1 MQKKHEITRT
11 INKTCNKD
19 TSTGGLPTSIQRIAQ
34 SRCGMFLKRIL
45 VAVGM
50 ILSVAAF
57 GQQENAAKN
66 SSADEKKFVVDG
78 TVRGIVS
85 GTAIL
90 KYVTGET
97 PQQINSAIVEGKF
110 NFAGRLNEPQE
121 VTIEIKDNAGYN
133 NSFKFFA
140 QNAAITINADTT
152 KLESPTVYG
161 SPVHDEFIS
170 YQKMVMP
177 VEVKFIELRDNARA
191 LVKAGRMTERVMD
204 SLTKIQDE
212 IRNEKKL
219 IITNF
224 TKSYPA
230 SAVSAWAISKNFLFE
245 PNADELEPV
254 YQSLSENNRAGLYGK
269 VISEG
274 ITTAKKTSVGKA
286 AIDFTQPDSTGKSIT
301 LSSNKGKY
309 LLVDFWASWCGP
321 CRVEN
326 SRLVRVYNQYKDKG
340 FDILGVSLD
349 DDSEAW
355 QKAVKADRLTWTQ
368 VSDLKGWSNTAAI
381 VYGFKSIPFNL
392 LLDKDGII
400 IGKSLRGDDLENK
413 LKEIFKN

>member
-1 MQKKHEITRT
+1 MNHILIFLIIRKVATMVNR
-11 INKTCNKD
+11 
-19 TSTGGLPTSIQRIAQ
+19 SAIA
-34 SRCGMFLKRIL
+34 L
-45 VAVGM
+45 GM
-50 ILSVAAF
+50 ILSVATF
-57 GQQENAAKN
+57 GQQKNVAKH
-66 SSADEKKFVVDG
+66 SSADKKKFVVHG

-97 PQQINSAIVEGKF
+97 PQEVNNAIVKGKF
-110 NFAGRLNEPQE
+110 NFSGRLNEPQE
-121 VTIEIKDNAGYN
+121 VTIEIKDNADYN

-152 KLESPTVYG
+152 KLESPIVYG
-161 SPVHDEFIS
+161 SPVHNEFIS
-170 YQKMVMP
+170 YQRMVMP
-177 VEVKFIELRDNARA
+177 VEVKSTELRNNARD
-191 LVKAGRMTERVMD
+191 LVKAGRMTESVMD
-204 SLTKIQDE
+204 SLLKIQDE
-212 IRNEKKL
+212 LRNEKKL

-224 TKSYPA
+224 TKSHPA
-230 SAVSAWAISKNFLFE
+230 SAVSAWAISNNFFFD
-245 PNADELEPV
+245 PNPEELEPL
-254 YQSLSENNRAGLYGK
+254 YRSLSANNRAGLYGK

-274 ITTAKKTSVGKA
+274 ITKAKKTSVGKA
-286 AIDFTQPDSTGKSIT
+286 AIDFTQPDATGKSIE

-321 CRVEN
+321 CRVGN
-326 SRLVRVYNQYKDKG
+326 PTLVKVYNQYKDKG

-349 DDSEAW
+349 GNSEAW

-368 VSDLKGWSNTAAI
+368 VSDLKGWNNTAAI
-381 VYGFKSIPFNL
+381 AYGIKSIPFNL

-400 IGKSLRGDDLENK
+400 IGKNLRGADLENK